1 MGGEEVIPEETQGLS
16 LTAGQEERILVFVRL
31 RPLNEKEYA
40 RNDVSDWEC
49 INNNSIVFKNSLL
62 ERSVYPP
69 AYTFGMQMLCV
80 MNFVI
85 CMSIFSVDLILIFI
99 LNCIPNSIFS
109 FEFHKLK
116 GVVAQF
122 RIFFISDQLFDL

>member
-16 LTAGQEERILVFVRL
+16 LPAGQEERILVFVRL
-31 RPLNEKEYA
+31 RPLNEREYA

-49 INNNSIVFKNSLL
+49 INNNSIIFKNSLL

-80 MNFVI
+80 MNFAI
-85 CMSIFSVDLILIFI
+85 YIISIFSIGRVLIFI
-99 LNCIPNSIFS
+99 LNCISSSIFS
-109 FEFHKLK
+109 F
-116 GVVAQF
+116 Q
-122 RIFFISDQLFDL
+122 

>member
-69 AYTFGMQMLCV
+69 AYTFGTQEQLCA

-85 CMSIFSVDLILIFI
+85 YMSIFSVDLILIFI
-99 LNCIPNSIFS
+99 LNCISNSNFS
-109 FEFHKLK
+109 FEFH
-116 GVVAQF
+116 
-122 RIFFISDQLFDL
+122 